1 MQVTIHPGLSVEPVV
16 HIPFSEDPLYL
27 RIIAV
32 GSFCYIHPGFQCTVH
47 GEIVIIDHV
56 CHFPGSPVCYL
67 QNFIFDDTYSAI
79 TIPDN
84 AAVVLL
90 MPILSDRVFHHLEH
104 FILIGDDRIVLNLP
118 LGLLLLF
125 PDRFLKCLPV
135 HSGFFGVEIKCG

>member
-16 HIPFSEDPLYL
+16 HVPFGEDPLYL

-32 GSFCYIHPGFQCTVH
+32 GSLCHIHPGFQCTVH

-56 CHFPGSPVCYL
+56 GYFPGPPVCYL
-67 QNFIFDDTYSAI
+67 QNFIFNDTYSAI
-79 TIPDN
+79 TVSDN
-84 AAVVLL
+84 ATVVVL
-90 MPILSDRVFHHLEH
+90 MPILSDRLFHHLEH
-104 FILIGDDRIVLNLP
+104 FILIGDDHIVLNLP

-135 HSGFFGVEIKCG
+135 HPGFPGVEIKCG